1 MTRREDIVMS
11 GLWVPG
17 AKLSFEIALM
27 VADKWVD
34 LPTRQ
39 ALRHPLKS

>member
-1 MTRREDIVMS
+1 MTRREDIVIS

-17 AKLSFEIALM
+17 AKLSFKIVLT
-27 VADKWVD
+27 VADKKVD